1 MKSSPVLYALRLATG
16 DLHRQVEAESRIES
30 RLRDLASRPA
40 MVARFLD
47 LHRGV
52 ETVVEPWRGAL
63 SDAGFA
69 PHLRA
74 EDLRT
79 DLERLGG
86 AEAEGNGR
94 RPAGTLGEAIGWLY
108 VAEGS
113 TLGGRVIR
121 RGLLQAG
128 APLTGLGFL
137 DPWGDATGERWRA
150 FVTAMESAC
159 ASGRAQQSDVLEGGR
174 DAFKLAYAL
183 LVPPRPIES
192 AA

>member
-1 MKSSPVLYALRLATG
+1 
-16 DLHRQVEAESRIES
+16 
-30 RLRDLASRPA
+30 

-69 PHLRA
+69 PHSRA

-94 RPAGTLGEAIGWLY
+94 RPVGTLGEAIGWLY